1 MKCSIC
7 NKPITTIPTKH
18 KDGTSAHLSCAIY
31 GPSSESSAV
40 KQSVASIGLPILR
53 LRTHEEDWD

>member
-7 NKPITTIPTKH
+7 NNPITTIPTKH

-31 GPSSESSAV
+31 GPLSELPAV

-53 LRTHEEDWD
+53 LQTHIEDWD